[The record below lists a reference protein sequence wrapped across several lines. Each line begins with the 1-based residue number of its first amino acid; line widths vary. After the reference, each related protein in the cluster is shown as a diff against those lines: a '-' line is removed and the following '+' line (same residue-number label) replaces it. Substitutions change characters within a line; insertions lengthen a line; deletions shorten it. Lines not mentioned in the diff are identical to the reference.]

1 MIMGTTTLTMRRSL
15 PPLIDGLNLWR
26 FTLGGGLNGRTLK
39 TAGVLLKMNKLFAI
53 VAPLFVASTAFA
65 QDAEAAAESF
75 NYGAGF
81 AAGIA
86 VLGAGLGIGRIGA
99 TACEATARQ
108 PEVKGQI
115 FTNMLLT
122 AALIE
127 GVAFAAVILG
137 GK

>member
-1 MIMGTTTLTMRRSL
+1 MIMRTTTLTMRRSH
-15 PPLIDGLNLWR
+15 PPHIDVLNLWR

-39 TAGVLLKMNKLFAI
+39 TAGVLLKMNKLVAI
-53 VAPLFVASTAFA
+53 VAPLFVASTAMA
-65 QDAEAAAESF
+65 QDAEAAASSSPMI
-75 NYGAGF
+75 NGF
-81 AAGIA
+81 AAGLA

-127 GVAFAAVILG
+127 GVAFAAVILVG
-137 GK
+137 

>member
-1 MIMGTTTLTMRRSL
+1 MSHSRPRAASALLSL
-15 PPLIDGLNLWR
+15 R
-26 FTLGGGLNGRTLK
+26 
-39 TAGVLLKMNKLFAI
+39 
-53 VAPLFVASTAFA
+53 
-65 QDAEAAAESF
+65 EC
-75 NYGAGF
+75 
-81 AAGIA
+81 A

-127 GVAFAAVILG
+127 GVAFAAVILVG
-137 GK
+137 